1 MNIKQISRYIGIALI
16 FNAALMFLSLAV
28 SVFNDVDSSF
38 APLLISAL
46 VTAMVGS
53 FPLVFVRVQ
62 DDVSLRDGFAITIFA
77 WLLSC
82 IFGMLPYLLWGG
94 PFTLSNAWFESV
106 SGYTTTGA
114 TILEDVE
121 SLPKGLVF
129 WRTSTHFIGGMG
141 ILVFMLLVL
150 PTMSSLRFRI
160 SKIEI
165 SSISKDNYKYRFSKT
180 VRVSAITYLF
190 MIMLQAVLLMLAG
203 MSPFDAINHSMSI
216 VATGG
221 FSTKNLSILHYDSIA
236 IEIICIIF
244 MYMSSLHF
252 GLVYAFF
259 VNRSKAL
266 VKSPVFRYFI
276 VFSFCMSVM
285 VGIDLKASGQVADY
299 GEAFRQSFFQVAAMI
314 SSTGLATADTSVWP
328 LFSII
333 CLLIVMFHG
342 GCSGSTCG
350 AVKADRV
357 WIVFKV
363 IKNQIIRQLHP
374 NAVIPIKVHDHT
386 LDMTMV
392 NSAVLYI
399 VLYTIVLFIGALLL
413 SMTGLGFMDI
423 ISCSVSSLGNVGPGF
438 GTSNSL
444 GNFNNF
450 PSFAKLV
457 MTIQMLLGRLEIY
470 TVLMLFYIFKKS

>member
-1 MNIKQISRYIGIALI
+1 MNIKQIARYIGIALI
-16 FNAALMFLSLAV
+16 FNAALMFVSMMV
-28 SVFNDVDSSF
+28 SVFDGMDSAF
-38 APLLISAL
+38 TPLLISTF

-53 FPLVFVRVQ
+53 FPMVFVRVQ
-62 DDVSLRDGFAITIFA
+62 DDVSLKDGFAITIFA

-114 TILEDVE
+114 TILADVE

-150 PTMSSLRFRI
+150 PTMSSLRFKI

-180 VRVSAITYLF
+180 VRVSAVTYLF
-190 MIMLQAVLLMLAG
+190 LILLQAVLFILAG
-203 MSPFDAINHSMSI
+203 MTPFDAINHSMSI
-216 VATGG
+216 IATGG
-221 FSTKNLSILHYDSIA
+221 FSTKNLSILYYDSVA
-236 IEIICIIF
+236 IEIICIVF
-244 MYMSSLHF
+244 MYISSLHF

-276 VFSFCMSVM
+276 AFSFVMSVL
-285 VGIDLKASGQVADY
+285 IALDLKMSGEAAGY
-299 GEAFRQSFFQVAAMI
+299 AEAFRLSFFQVSSMV

-333 CLLIVMFHG
+333 LLLIVMFHG

-374 NAVIPIKVHDHT
+374 NAIIPVKVHDHT
-386 LDMTMV
+386 LDMNMV

-399 VLYTIVLFIGALLL
+399 VLYTIVFFVGVALL
-413 SMTGLGFMDI
+413 SMTDMSFMDAV
-423 ISCSVSSLGNVGPGF
+423 SSSLSSLGNVGPGF
-438 GTSNSL
+438 DSSNSL
-444 GNFNNF
+444 GNYNHFH
-450 PSFAKLV
+450 PFAKFV
-457 MTIQMLLGRLEIY
+457 MTVQMLLGRLEIY